1 MNKSRF
7 VRFSF
12 LFAAATFLMVSA
24 AKAAGP
30 YQFFSVTPCR
40 LVDTR
45 GPVAVDGGPILSH
58 GMVRNFAVWGSNAT
72 LLPACGIPSDGT
84 VKAVT
89 LNITVVNPT
98 SLGHLTAYPF
108 CVGTPTFCN
117 SFTSAGGAIP
127 VVSTINYDAGEP
139 ALGNGAIVPVTN
151 DPSFQISLLPVLT
164 GSGNTVHA
172 IIDITGYFK

>member
-1 MNKSRF
+1 MMYKSRF

-12 LFAAATFLMVSA
+12 LFAAATFLTVSA
-24 AKAAGP
+24 ARAAGP
-30 YQFFSVTPCR
+30 FQFFSVTPCR

-45 GPVAVDGGPILSH
+45 GPTAVNGGPILSH
-58 GMVRNFAVWGSNAT
+58 GVIRNFAVWGSNAT
-72 LLPACGIPSDGT
+72 LLPSCGIPADGT

-89 LNITVVNPT
+89 LNVTVVNPT
-98 SLGHLTAYPF
+98 SLGHLTAFPY
-108 CVGTPTFCN
+108 N
-117 SFTSAGGAIP
+117 TSVP
-127 VVSTINYDAGEP
+127 LVSTINYNQGEP

-151 DPSFQISLLPVLT
+151 DASFQISILPVLI